1 MLHLQ
6 RFRWYALI
14 PERDGGNPSTN
25 RHLAVSREMTMQRLI
40 DGYARFRSK
49 IFPQNS
55 QLFEKLATGQKP
67 QALFI
72 ACSDS
77 RLMPEMVMQCDPGD
91 LFPCRNAGNLVP
103 PPSETTS
110 GVAAT
115 IEYAIRVLKV
125 PDVVVCGHS
134 DCGAMKGLLNNE
146 HLDGLPMVKSWLQH
160 AGPSSRWLRG
170 VMEAAGSLS
179 AEQKLKMLTEAK
191 VIMQMQ
197 NLHAHPAVA
206 EAVKAGTLKVHGWM
220 YDIATGAIDTFEP
233 ETGVFCALIAESQIP
248 VTSKLQPKLRIA

>member
-1 MLHLQ
+1 
-6 RFRWYALI
+6 
-14 PERDGGNPSTN
+14 
-25 RHLAVSREMTMQRLI
+25 MQRLI
-40 DGYARFRSK
+40 EGYSRFRSK
-49 IFPQNS
+49 IFPQHS
-55 QLFEKLATGQKP
+55 QLFERLAVAQKP

-77 RLMPEMVMQCDPGD
+77 RVMPEMVMQCDPGD

-115 IEYAIRVLKV
+115 IEYAIRVLNV

-134 DCGAMKGLLNNE
+134 DCGAMKSILQHE
-146 HLDGLPMVKSWLQH
+146 DLDKLPMVKSWLQH

-170 VMEAAGSLS
+170 AMEDAASWS
-179 AEQKLKMLTEAK
+179 FEQKLKMLTEAN

-197 NLHAHPAVA
+197 NLLAHPAVA
-206 EAVKAGTLKVHGWM
+206 EGVKAGTLNVHGWM
-220 YDIATGAIDTFEP
+220 YDIGSGAIRRFDSESGIFHP
-233 ETGVFCALIAESQIP
+233 LIADGQAP
-248 VTSKLQPKLRIA
+248 LTAQAQQQLRIA

>member
-1 MLHLQ
+1 
-6 RFRWYALI
+6 
-14 PERDGGNPSTN
+14 
-25 RHLAVSREMTMQRLI
+25 MQRLI
-40 DGYARFRSK
+40 EGYSRFRSK
-49 IFPQNS
+49 VFPLHS
-55 QLFEKLATGQKP
+55 KLFEKLSRGQKP

-77 RLMPEMVMQCDPGD
+77 RVMPEMMMQCDPGD

-103 PPSETTS
+103 PATETTS

-134 DCGAMKGLLNNE
+134 DCGAMKGILE
-146 HLDGLPMVKSWLQH
+146 HDSLDELPMVKSWLQH

-170 VMEAAGSLS
+170 ALQDASSWSFEK
-179 AEQKLKMLTEAK
+179 KLELLTEAN

-197 NLHAHPAVA
+197 NLCLHPAVA
-206 EAVKAGTLKVHGWM
+206 EGLKSGAVQVHGWM
-220 YDIATGAIDTFEP
+220 YDIGSGGLRRFDSEHGSFR
-233 ETGVFCALIAESQIP
+233 ALIADGAPTTTQA
-248 VTSKLQPKLRIA
+248 QPERKIA

>member
-1 MLHLQ
+1 
-6 RFRWYALI
+6 
-14 PERDGGNPSTN
+14 
-25 RHLAVSREMTMQRLI
+25 MQRLI
-40 DGYARFRSK
+40 EGYARFQDK

-77 RLMPEMVMQCDPGD
+77 RVMPEMVMQCDPGD

-103 PPSETTS
+103 PHTETTS

-115 IEYAIRVLKV
+115 IEYAVRVLKV

-134 DCGAMKGLLNNE
+134 DCGAMKGLLNID
-146 HLDGLPMVKSWLQH
+146 HLDELPMVKSWLQH

-170 VMEAAGSLS
+170 VMADTQQMDPAA
-179 AEQKLKMLTEAK
+179 KLKMLTEAN
-191 VIMQMQ
+191 VIIQMQ
-197 NLHAHPAVA
+197 NLQAHPAVA
-206 EAVKAGTLKVHGWM
+206 EAVKAGTLRVHGWM
-220 YDIATGAIDTFEP
+220 YDIASGRIVSFDP
-233 ETGVFCALIAESQIP
+233 EVGVFRALITDEQLKMMSTTTNKQLA
-248 VTSKLQPKLRIA
+248 A

>member
-1 MLHLQ
+1 
-6 RFRWYALI
+6 
-14 PERDGGNPSTN
+14 
-25 RHLAVSREMTMQRLI
+25 MQRLI
-40 DGYARFRSK
+40 EGYSRFRSK
-49 IFPQNS
+49 IFPQHS
-55 QLFEKLATGQKP
+55 QLFEKLASGQKP

-77 RLMPEMVMQCDPGD
+77 RVMPEMVMQCDPGD

-115 IEYAIRVLKV
+115 IEYAVRVLKV

-134 DCGAMKGLLNNE
+134 DCGAMKGILHDK
-146 HLDGLPMVKSWLQH
+146 HLDDLPMVKSWLQH

-170 VMEAAGSLS
+170 VMEDAGTLS
-179 AEQKLKMLTEAK
+179 AEQKLRMLTEAN

-206 EAVKAGTLKVHGWM
+206 EGVKAGTLKVHGWM
-220 YDIATGAIDTFEP
+220 YDIGSGAIVSFDP
-233 ETGVFCALIAESQIP
+233 EAGVFSALIADNQTIASAP
-248 VTSKLQPKLRIA
+248 AQPKLKVA